1 MLYWCFICIKKFI
14 LNVVYINIIR
24 NSSKVIL
31 NKVGND
37 MVRENNKVWIFF
49 VDLIKWSIL
58 LILKILIIWRSVGE
72 IRNWFMMLFS
82 VMFVK

>member
-14 LNVVYINIIR
+14 LNVAYINIIR

-37 MVRENNKVWIFF
+37 MVRENNKV
-49 VDLIKWSIL
+49 
-58 LILKILIIWRSVGE
+58 
-72 IRNWFMMLFS
+72 
-82 VMFVK
+82 